1 MIDDP
6 SYRKYLEEKFA
17 GLNTHINA
25 EFIAVHDKLNSIEAQ
40 TIKTN
45 NRVTH
50 LEGWKNK
57 CDGEDAGIKMSE
69 NKQRTD
75 NQNKW
80 YRGLTIVGFLIIIG
94 LGFLN
99 HFTGIKNVKETI
111 ATKDTIRNKIR
122 MQEEVS
128 KVTRGGYVR
137 YNDRGLSDS
146 IKIYK

>member
-1 MIDDP
+1 MTDNSD
-6 SYRKYLEEKFA
+6 YRKYLEEKFA

-57 CDGEDAGIKMSE
+57 CDGEDVGIKYLE
-69 NKQRTD
+69 EKQRMES
-75 NQNKW
+75 QNKW
-80 YRGLTIVGFLIIIG
+80 YRSLTIIGFIIVIG
-94 LGFLN
+94 LGLLN
-99 HFTGIKNVKETI
+99 HSSNSKNIKETI
-111 ATKDTIRNKIR
+111 ATKDTIRQEIK
-122 MQEEVS
+122 MQEGVS

-146 IKIYK
+146 INIYK